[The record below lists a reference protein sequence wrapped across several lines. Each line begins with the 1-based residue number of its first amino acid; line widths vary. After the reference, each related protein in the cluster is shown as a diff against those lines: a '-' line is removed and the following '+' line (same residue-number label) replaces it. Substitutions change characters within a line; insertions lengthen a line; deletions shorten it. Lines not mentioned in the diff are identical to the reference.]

1 MNYKSS
7 WIIIKP
13 TSKLILCEIRMKL
26 KVWGNFTGWVT
37 LHHCQCTGHSSD
49 NKAVNVRTLLTHIC
63 NLTLL
68 SCLKT
73 VFTLKSI
80 PTVLTKAEVKESSAY
95 LGGEM
100 MSADLFTH
108 LHYHLTGI
116 GRKFCPPSCCLWS
129 TVWTCNQSSGLQR
142 LSAMI
147 VLPLPSKK

>member
-1 MNYKSS
+1 MKSLRLLHPVVRV
-7 WIIIKP
+7 K
-13 TSKLILCEIRMKL
+13 TKLWE
-26 KVWGNFTGWVT
+26 
-37 LHHCQCTGHSSD
+37 
-49 NKAVNVRTLLTHIC
+49 LTHIC

-147 VLPLPSKK
+147 VLPLPSRNEQVILEGWRWLHDNGDHTNENLRLFWPDTTRE